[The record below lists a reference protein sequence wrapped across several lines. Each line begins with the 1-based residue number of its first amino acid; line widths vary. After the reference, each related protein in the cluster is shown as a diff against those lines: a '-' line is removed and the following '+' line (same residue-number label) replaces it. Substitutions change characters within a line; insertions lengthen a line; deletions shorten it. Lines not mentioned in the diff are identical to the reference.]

1 MADPFLN
8 DGSIPY
14 GSQVLTLLATTTA
27 TTGTAYIAD
36 NIDFSDPSKEINRTN
51 QVDEPSGSVNYDDFQ
66 RATATL
72 QLATTT
78 TPLPTKGHV
87 AQITVG
93 AGETLWFFVYDR
105 TAPKNK
111 GEDHKCNVTF
121 KRLYN

>member
-1 MADPFLN
+1 MPDPFLN
-8 DGSIPY
+8 DGGIPY

-27 TTGTAYIAD
+27 TSGTTYIAD
-36 NIDFSDPSKEINRTN
+36 NIDFTDPSKEINRTN
-51 QVDEPSGSVNYDDFQ
+51 QLDEPSGSVNYDDFQ
-66 RATATL
+66 RGTATL

-78 TPLPTKGHV
+78 TPLPAKGAV

-93 AGETLWFFVYDR
+93 VAETFWFFVYDR
-105 TAPKNK
+105 SAPKAK